1 MKDTIRQFLDDYNSG
16 RIDVND
22 LQRRI
27 NYMDWSQN
35 KPAAM
40 PTDYLEPSEEPC
52 ETLIN
57 REHSNEL
64 AEALRDLK
72 TNLPEDDWK
81 MFVMTAQGYT
91 QERIAE
97 EVHCTR
103 SSLIRHLQRIA
114 KVKPE
119 LRTLLKKEPRIYLA
133 DTPKDKLRYPMD
145 IAKNT
150 TDPDGRVRC
159 HVPEYLHTQGCDSV
173 CTLCQNCT
181 RKSSQG

>member
-1 MKDTIRQFLDDYNSG
+1 MKDTIRQFIDDYNEG

-40 PTDYLEPSEEPC
+40 PIDYLESSEEPC
-52 ETLIN
+52 EIIAN
-57 REHSNEL
+57 RERSDEL

-91 QERIAE
+91 QEQIAE
-97 EVHCTR
+97 KLHCTR
-103 SSLIRHLQRIA
+103 CSLMRHMQKIA
-114 KVKPE
+114 TVKPE
-119 LRTLLKKEPRIYLA
+119 LRTLLKKYTPMYFA
-133 DTPKDKLRYPMD
+133 DTPKDKMRYPMD

-159 HVPEYLHTQGCDSV
+159 HVPEYLRTQGCDSY
-173 CTLCQNCT
+173 CTLC
-181 RKSSQG
+181 